1 MNKFYVLILF
11 FFCLISCS
19 EDDEIRFAEVPS
31 DYFVNDLEAPQD
43 YNAEEWQDFTGIPFY
58 VKSVASGKFLSLSDQ
73 QNTLIL
79 KDFTETDDRFAFG
92 LSNSAYDD
100 DSFTLISVPDV
111 REIGVGE
118 NSDILQP
125 VVFSEEENNQFQD
138 TQYWRILPSKN
149 ENYSLIQNVNL
160 GENNSNFI
168 LESAESSV
176 FLSAK
181 NDAENQQFQII
192 PRGNF
197 EIYDIEFLIDEG
209 EVTNSEW
216 IMVNSDT
223 IANSSDDVMEFS
235 DTDEGKFPKS
245 FTASFTENNQQIS
258 VELENDS
265 FQTRLPEILFD
276 NEEVTIDLGSR
287 HEVSYNEAF
296 EWTTN
301 FGSSEDFTFNI
312 PPQATYAINYSLNKY
327 HFEVPYKVTYRDS
340 SSGARFSK
348 KGIWESDYYYQTN
361 VELSEVEE

>member
-11 FFCLISCS
+11 FFCLTSCS
-19 EDDEIRFAEVPS
+19 EDYEIRFAEVPS
-31 DYFVNDLEAPQD
+31 DYFLNDLEAPQD
-43 YNAEEWQDFTGIPFY
+43 YNAEDWQDFTGIPFY
-58 VKSVASGKFLSLSDQ
+58 VKSVASGQFLSLSDQ
-73 QNTLIL
+73 KNTLVL
-79 KDFTETDDRFAFG
+79 KDFTENDDRFAFG
-92 LSNSAYDD
+92 LSKAEYNK

-125 VVFSEEENNQFQD
+125 VLFSEEKNNQFQD

-149 ENYSLIQNVNL
+149 ENYSLIQNANL
-160 GENNSNFI
+160 GENNSNFV

-176 FLSAK
+176 FLSVK
-181 NDAENQQFQII
+181 NDAENQQFKII

-197 EIYDIEFLIDEG
+197 EIYDIEFLVDEG

-223 IANSSDDVMEFS
+223 ITNSSDDIMEFS

-245 FTASFTENNQQIS
+245 FTASFAENNQQIS
-258 VELENDS
+258 VDPENDS

-276 NEEVTIDLGSR
+276 NEEATIDLGSR
-287 HEVSYNEAF
+287 HEV
-296 EWTTN
+296 
-301 FGSSEDFTFNI
+301 TFNI

-327 HFEVPYKVTYRDS
+327 HFEVPYKVTYRDF